1 MRTPED
7 VAARIY
13 EGLYGRNGIKSELPQ
28 SSQRYGLN
36 PSVLRFARFGEP
48 IFKGLGSFERP
59 APVIFSVI
67 FFTAS
72 YAKSA
77 SIKKIENRERRTLD
91 P

>member
-1 MRTPED
+1 MIQEMRPSASFQVGVTS
-7 VAARIY
+7 
-13 EGLYGRNGIKSELPQ
+13 K
-28 SSQRYGLN
+28 SSQRHGLN
-36 PSVLRFARFGEP
+36 PKVIRLARFGEP